1 MGRYDDMLE
10 MPHHQS
16 ETRPHM
22 SMVDRA
28 AQFAPFAALTGY
40 DGQVKEA
47 GRLTEQKIELD
58 ETEKQVLNNRFSLLH
73 EHLGDRLLV
82 KITHFKQDLR
92 KEGGAYCIK
101 TGILK
106 KIDAQTQSIVFEDG
120 EMIRMQ
126 DVLTVENDELFG
138 AE

>member
-10 MPHHQS
+10 MVHHQS

-58 ETEKQVLNNRFSLLH
+58 ETEKQVLNNRFFLLH

-82 KITHFKQDLR
+82 KITHFKEDLR

-106 KIDAQTQSIVFEDG
+106 KINAQTQSIVFEDG